1 MPFQTRRLIAFS
13 NSTYHCPFKLPNYM
27 MSHSYS
33 PRTYNYRI
41 SLGDTFI
48 DEYWSYF
55 GLPFGIMNRTNLAPT
70 FYFYVLFRVWLDI
83 REEQCDNFPKLKFIF
98 SSLFTTI
105 SSRRP
110 NGVYIRGGRSINPW
124 FRSADNKLLL
134 IKCSSTYKLKPQ
146 FMSRETS
153 INISNQKKRV
163 ERTFRRRSG

>member
-1 MPFQTRRLIAFS
+1 
-13 NSTYHCPFKLPNYM
+13 
-27 MSHSYS
+27 
-33 PRTYNYRI
+33 
-41 SLGDTFI
+41 
-48 DEYWSYF
+48 
-55 GLPFGIMNRTNLAPT
+55 MNRANLAPT
-70 FYFYVLFRVWLDI
+70 FYFYVLFRVWPDTWVKQCDKINFAKLDI
-83 REEQCDNFPKLKFIF
+83 STYIYIYFLHIYIHICILIVIHDYILKQSDTIFTYTENIF
-98 SSLFTTI
+98 SSLFMTI

-146 FMSRETS
+146 FMSRETN